1 MAAISSGKKVTNPHI
16 LAEIIQEV
24 SSLRREY
31 KEAELQDEQLPDD
44 PFNLFK
50 QWFREAVASEVLEP
64 NAMTLA
70 TVDSD
75 SWPNAR
81 TVLMKGIG
89 ESSVRFFTN
98 YESQKAREIMQNAR
112 VACVFWWGEL
122 ERQVRLRGTVKKISE
137 NESEVYFLSR
147 PRDSQIGAWASR
159 QSRQVQS
166 REELEKLFS
175 EITEQYKNRELTKPP
190 FWGGYDIEADRI
202 EFWQGRPGRLHDRIL
217 YKKRE
222 QGWIQKR
229 LMP

>member
-1 MAAISSGKKVTNPHI
+1 
-16 LAEIIQEV
+16 
-24 SSLRREY
+24 
-31 KEAELQDEQLPDD
+31 
-44 PFNLFK
+44 
-50 QWFREAVASEVLEP
+50 
-64 NAMTLA
+64 
-70 TVDSD
+70 
-75 SWPNAR
+75 
-81 TVLMKGIG
+81 
-89 ESSVRFFTN
+89 
-98 YESQKAREIMQNAR
+98 MQNAR

-217 YKKRE
+217 YEKRE